1 VGDATLETVRPRGAQ
16 VTDERQKKTT
26 EEYRSNWD
34 SIFKK
39 KPIEQ
44 PKQEQQNDDTS
55 RTSN

>member
-1 VGDATLETVRPRGAQ
+1 

-44 PKQEQQNDDTS
+44 PKKEQDYEDTP
-55 RTSN
+55 RTNP

>member
-1 VGDATLETVRPRGAQ
+1 

-44 PKQEQQNDDTS
+44 PKKEQDHEDTS
-55 RTSN
+55 RTNP

>member
-1 VGDATLETVRPRGAQ
+1 MGNATLATVRPRGTQ

-44 PKQEQQNDDTS
+44 PKQEKQNENTP
-55 RTSN
+55 RTNP